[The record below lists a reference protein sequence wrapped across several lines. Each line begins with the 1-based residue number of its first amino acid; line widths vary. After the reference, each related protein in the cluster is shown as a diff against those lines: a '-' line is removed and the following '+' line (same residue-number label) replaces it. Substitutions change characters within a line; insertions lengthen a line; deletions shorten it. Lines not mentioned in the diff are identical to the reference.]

1 MLVPII
7 GVVVIAGLVLFLVM
21 QRKKVS
27 H

>member
-1 MLVPII
+1 MIVPII
-7 GVVVIAGLVLFLVM
+7 GVLVIAGLVTFLVM